1 MSVKNPVKTLNA
13 EVARKIAAGEVI
25 DRPNA
30 IVREFLDNSID
41 SGADSITVEISGG
54 GIEKI
59 RVVDNGSG
67 MTKEDLE
74 NSARPHSTS
83 KISTETDL
91 LNLSTLGFRGEALAS
106 IAAVSRLSINSGGWK
121 MRASITEDHII
132 EKTPEY
138 EGTIVQS
145 EGLFE
150 NFPARRLFLKRPA
163 TEGTLCKNTFIEKS
177 LPKPEIA
184 FRFISDGEIKIDLPK
199 NQTLKERFL
208 SANEIREDKN
218 LFYQVEGKSGG
229 TNPDWSFKIIIGE
242 PGVRRPNKKDISV
255 FVNGRKIQ
263 EYALVQAI
271 EYGGQGYFP
280 NGSFPVAA
288 AFIQINPSLV
298 DFNIHPAKKEVK
310 FKDISPL
317 HHGIS
322 QTLRAFFSE
331 YTNTNIK
338 LEEERI
344 SQSRDGR
351 NIAERSPGLFSGET
365 FFSGGADSEK
375 DRTEPSVFPSLWKNA
390 SRPRNLYS
398 SERNMYY
405 AKNTYSEEH
414 SSSESSLSASEIFE
428 KAARERENEKK
439 QNAMK
444 ISSAMDE
451 IIRNY
456 TGKSV
461 SEEKSA
467 KKTTELFIS
476 EKTPP
481 YLSSAKY
488 EGSAKDGIY
497 EKAGGLSSPENSLSE
512 KDDFHY
518 LGCALGTFIVAEKN
532 NALYIIDQHAAHE
545 RMIFDKIMAEKDKC
559 QSLLIPYIIE
569 TKDENEDKYL
579 ESIKNELLK
588 IGFACQNKG
597 NGRWEFSTLNERWKG
612 TEEDLEHAIFDKKVA
627 PKDLIYSIAAMTSC
641 KAAVKDGWKLLDDT
655 AEEIARGALN
665 LPDPHC
671 PHGRPCYHA
680 ISREELFRLVRRTE

>member
-208 SANEIREDKN
+208 SANEIREDKS

-242 PGVRRPNKKDISV
+242 PGVRRTNKKDISV

-338 LEEERI
+338 LKEERI
-344 SQSRDGR
+344 SQPRDGR
-351 NIAERSPGLFSGET
+351 NTAEKRPGLFPGGA
-365 FFSGGADSEK
+365 FFSGGANSDSEK
-375 DRTEPSVFPSLWKNA
+375 DRTEPSVFSSLWKNA

-398 SERNMYY
+398 SERNMYH
-405 AKNTYSEEH
+405 AKNTYSEEQ
-414 SSSESSLSASEIFE
+414 SSSESSPSAKEIFE
-428 KAARERENEKK
+428 KAACERENEKK

-444 ISSAMDE
+444 VSSAMDE

-461 SEEKSA
+461 PQEKSS
-467 KKTTELFIS
+467 KKTTDLFIS

-481 YLSSAKY
+481 YLSS
-488 EGSAKDGIY
+488 
-497 EKAGGLSSPENSLSE
+497 

-559 QSLLIPYIIE
+559 QSLLIPYVIE

-588 IGFACQNKG
+588 IGFACRNKG
-597 NGRWEFSTLNERWKG
+597 NGKWEFSTLNERWKG
-612 TEEDLEHAIFDKKVA
+612 TEEELEHAIFDKKVA

-671 PHGRPCYHA
+671 PHGRPCYHT

>member
-106 IAAVSRLSINSGGWK
+106 IAAVSRISINSGGWK

-208 SANEIREDKN
+208 SANEIREDKS

-338 LEEERI
+338 LKEERI
-344 SQSRDGR
+344 SQPRDGR
-351 NIAERSPGLFSGET
+351 NTAEKSPGLFPGGD
-365 FFSGGADSEK
+365 FFSGGANSDSEK
-375 DRTEPSVFPSLWKNA
+375 DRTEPSVFSSLWKNA

-398 SERNMYY
+398 SERNMYH
-405 AKNTYSEEH
+405 AKNTYSEEQ
-414 SSSESSLSASEIFE
+414 SSSESSPSAKEIFE
-428 KAARERENEKK
+428 KAARERDNEKK

-461 SEEKSA
+461 PQEKSA
-467 KKTTELFIS
+467 KKTTDLFIS

-481 YLSSAKY
+481 YLSS
-488 EGSAKDGIY
+488 
-497 EKAGGLSSPENSLSE
+497 

-559 QSLLIPYIIE
+559 QSLLIPYVIE

-588 IGFACQNKG
+588 IGFACRNKG
-597 NGRWEFSTLNERWKG
+597 NGKWEFSTLNERWKG
-612 TEEDLEHAIFDKKVA
+612 TEEELEHAIFDKKVA
-627 PKDLIYSIAAMTSC
+627 PKDLIYSIATMTSC

-671 PHGRPCYHA
+671 PHGRPCYHT

>member
-106 IAAVSRLSINSGGWK
+106 IAAVSRISINSGGWK

-208 SANEIREDKN
+208 SANEIREDKS

-338 LEEERI
+338 LKEERI
-344 SQSRDGR
+344 SQPRDGR
-351 NIAERSPGLFSGET
+351 NTAEKSPGLFQGGA
-365 FFSGGADSEK
+365 FFSGGANSDSEK
-375 DRTEPSVFPSLWKNA
+375 DRTEPSVFSSLWKNA

-398 SERNMYY
+398 SERNMYH
-405 AKNTYSEEH
+405 AKNTYSEEQ
-414 SSSESSLSASEIFE
+414 SSSESSPSAKEIFE
-428 KAARERENEKK
+428 KAERERENEKK

-444 ISSAMDE
+444 VSSAMDE

-461 SEEKSA
+461 PQEKSS
-467 KKTTELFIS
+467 KKTTDLFIS

-481 YLSSAKY
+481 YLSS
-488 EGSAKDGIY
+488 
-497 EKAGGLSSPENSLSE
+497 

-588 IGFACQNKG
+588 IGFACRNKG
-597 NGRWEFSTLNERWKG
+597 NGKWEFSTLNERWKG
-612 TEEDLEHAIFDKKVA
+612 TEEELEHAIFDKKVA

-671 PHGRPCYHA
+671 PHGRPCYHT

>member
-106 IAAVSRLSINSGGWK
+106 IAAVSRISINSGGWK

-208 SANEIREDKN
+208 SANEIREDKS

-338 LEEERI
+338 LKEERI
-344 SQSRDGR
+344 SQPRDGR
-351 NIAERSPGLFSGET
+351 NTAEKSPGLFQGGAFS
-365 FFSGGADSEK
+365 SGGANSDSEK
-375 DRTEPSVFPSLWKNA
+375 DRTEPSVFSSLWKNA

-398 SERNMYY
+398 SERNMYH
-405 AKNTYSEEH
+405 AKNTYSEEQ
-414 SSSESSLSASEIFE
+414 SSSESSPSAKEIFE
-428 KAARERENEKK
+428 KAERERDNEKT

-461 SEEKSA
+461 PQEKSA
-467 KKTTELFIS
+467 KKTTDLFIS

-481 YLSSAKY
+481 YLSS
-488 EGSAKDGIY
+488 
-497 EKAGGLSSPENSLSE
+497 

-559 QSLLIPYIIE
+559 QSLLIPYVIE

-588 IGFACQNKG
+588 IGFACRNKG
-597 NGRWEFSTLNERWKG
+597 NGKWEFSTLNERWKG
-612 TEEDLEHAIFDKKVA
+612 TEEELEHAIFDKKVA

-671 PHGRPCYHA
+671 PHGRPCYHT

>member
-208 SANEIREDKN
+208 SASEIREDKS

-338 LEEERI
+338 LKEERI
-344 SQSRDGR
+344 SQPRDGR
-351 NIAERSPGLFSGET
+351 NTAEKSPGLFPGGD
-365 FFSGGADSEK
+365 FFSGGANSDSEK
-375 DRTEPSVFPSLWKNA
+375 DRTEPSVFSSLWKNA

-398 SERNMYY
+398 SERNMYH
-405 AKNTYSEEH
+405 AKNTYSEEQ
-414 SSSESSLSASEIFE
+414 SSSESSPSAKEIFE
-428 KAARERENEKK
+428 KAARERDNEKK

-461 SEEKSA
+461 PQEKSA
-467 KKTTELFIS
+467 KKTTDLFIS

-481 YLSSAKY
+481 YLSS
-488 EGSAKDGIY
+488 
-497 EKAGGLSSPENSLSE
+497 

-559 QSLLIPYIIE
+559 QSLLIPYVIE

-588 IGFACQNKG
+588 IGFACRNKG
-597 NGRWEFSTLNERWKG
+597 NGKWEFSTLNERWKG
-612 TEEDLEHAIFDKKVA
+612 TEEELEHAIFDKKVA

-671 PHGRPCYHA
+671 PHGRPCYHT

>member
-208 SANEIREDKN
+208 SANEIREDKS

-338 LEEERI
+338 LKEERI
-344 SQSRDGR
+344 SQPRDGR
-351 NIAERSPGLFSGET
+351 NTAEKSPGLFPGGD
-365 FFSGGADSEK
+365 FFSGGANSDSEK
-375 DRTEPSVFPSLWKNA
+375 DRTEPSVFSSLWKNA

-398 SERNMYY
+398 SERNMYH
-405 AKNTYSEEH
+405 AKNTYSEEQ
-414 SSSESSLSASEIFE
+414 SSSESSPSAKEIFE
-428 KAARERENEKK
+428 KAARERDNEKK

-461 SEEKSA
+461 PQEKSA
-467 KKTTELFIS
+467 KKTTDLFIS

-481 YLSSAKY
+481 YLSS
-488 EGSAKDGIY
+488 
-497 EKAGGLSSPENSLSE
+497 

-559 QSLLIPYIIE
+559 QSLLIPYVIE

-588 IGFACQNKG
+588 IGFACRNKG
-597 NGRWEFSTLNERWKG
+597 NGKWEFSTLNERWKG
-612 TEEDLEHAIFDKKVA
+612 TEEELEHAIFDKKVA
-627 PKDLIYSIAAMTSC
+627 PKDLIYSIATMTSC

-671 PHGRPCYHA
+671 PHGRPCYHT

>member
-208 SANEIREDKN
+208 SANEIREDKS

-298 DFNIHPAKKEVK
+298 DFNVHPAKKEVK

-338 LEEERI
+338 LKEERI
-344 SQSRDGR
+344 SQPRDGR
-351 NIAERSPGLFSGET
+351 NTAEKSPGLFPGGA
-365 FFSGGADSEK
+365 FFSGGANSDSEK
-375 DRTEPSVFPSLWKNA
+375 DRTEPSVFSSLWKNA

-405 AKNTYSEEH
+405 AKNTYSEEQ
-414 SSSESSLSASEIFE
+414 SSSESSPSAKEIFE
-428 KAARERENEKK
+428 KAERERENEKK

-444 ISSAMDE
+444 VSSAMDE

-461 SEEKSA
+461 PQEKSA
-467 KKTTELFIS
+467 KKTTDLFIS

-481 YLSSAKY
+481 YLSS
-488 EGSAKDGIY
+488 
-497 EKAGGLSSPENSLSE
+497 

-559 QSLLIPYIIE
+559 QSLLIPYVIE

-588 IGFACQNKG
+588 IGFACRNKG
-597 NGRWEFSTLNERWKG
+597 NGKWEFSTLNERWKG
-612 TEEDLEHAIFDKKVA
+612 TEEELEHAIFDKKVA

>member
-208 SANEIREDKN
+208 SANEIREDKS

-338 LEEERI
+338 LKEERI
-344 SQSRDGR
+344 SQPRDGR
-351 NIAERSPGLFSGET
+351 NTAEKSPGLFQGGA
-365 FFSGGADSEK
+365 FFSGGANSDSEK
-375 DRTEPSVFPSLWKNA
+375 DRTEPSVFSSLWKNA

-398 SERNMYY
+398 SERNMYH
-405 AKNTYSEEH
+405 AKNTYSEEQ
-414 SSSESSLSASEIFE
+414 SSSESSPSAKEIFE
-428 KAARERENEKK
+428 KAERERENEKK

-444 ISSAMDE
+444 VSSAMDE

-461 SEEKSA
+461 PQEKSS
-467 KKTTELFIS
+467 KKTTDLFIS

-481 YLSSAKY
+481 YLSS
-488 EGSAKDGIY
+488 
-497 EKAGGLSSPENSLSE
+497 

-588 IGFACQNKG
+588 IGFACRNKG
-597 NGRWEFSTLNERWKG
+597 NGKWEFSTLNERWKG
-612 TEEDLEHAIFDKKVA
+612 TEEELEHAIFDKKVA

-671 PHGRPCYHA
+671 PHGRPCYHT

>member
-106 IAAVSRLSINSGGWK
+106 IAAVSRISINSGGWK

-208 SANEIREDKN
+208 SANEIREDKS

-338 LEEERI
+338 LKEERI
-344 SQSRDGR
+344 SQPRDGR
-351 NIAERSPGLFSGET
+351 NTAEKRPGLFPGGA
-365 FFSGGADSEK
+365 FFSGGANSDSEK
-375 DRTEPSVFPSLWKNA
+375 DRTEPSVFSSLWKNA

-398 SERNMYY
+398 SERNMYH
-405 AKNTYSEEH
+405 AKNTYSEEQ
-414 SSSESSLSASEIFE
+414 SSSESSPSAKEIFE
-428 KAARERENEKK
+428 KAERERDNEKT

-461 SEEKSA
+461 PQEKSA
-467 KKTTELFIS
+467 KKTTDLFIS

-481 YLSSAKY
+481 YLSS
-488 EGSAKDGIY
+488 
-497 EKAGGLSSPENSLSE
+497 

-559 QSLLIPYIIE
+559 QSLLIPYVIE

-588 IGFACQNKG
+588 IGFACRNKG
-597 NGRWEFSTLNERWKG
+597 NGKWEFSTLNERWKG
-612 TEEDLEHAIFDKKVA
+612 TEEELEHAIFDKKVA

-671 PHGRPCYHA
+671 PHGRPCYHT

>member
-1 MSVKNPVKTLNA
+1 MSVKNPVRTLNA

-208 SANEIREDKN
+208 SANEIREDKS

-229 TNPDWSFKIIIGE
+229 QNPDWSFKIIIGE
-242 PGVRRPNKKDISV
+242 PGVRRQNKKDISV

-288 AFIQINPSLV
+288 AFIRINPSLV

-322 QTLRAFFSE
+322 QALRVFFSE
-331 YTNTNIK
+331 YTDRNIK
-338 LEEERI
+338 LGEQKI
-344 SQSRDGR
+344 AGLR
-351 NIAERSPGLFSGET
+351 NATESSPGLFSGGA
-365 FFSGGADSEK
+365 FFSGGSDSEK
-375 DRTEPSVFPSLWKNA
+375 DRAEPSVFSSLWKNA

-398 SERNMYY
+398 SE
-405 AKNTYSEEH
+405 KKLYSQGNLDSEKDSYPGIQK
-414 SSSESSLSASEIFE
+414 SSSEFSSASEIFE

-444 ISSAMDE
+444 VSSTMDE

-461 SEEKSA
+461 PQEKSA
-467 KKTTELFIS
+467 KKTTDLFIS

-481 YLSSAKY
+481 YLSS
-488 EGSAKDGIY
+488 
-497 EKAGGLSSPENSLSE
+497 

-545 RMIFDKIMAEKDKC
+545 RMIFDRIMAEKDKC

-569 TKDENEDKYL
+569 TKDENEDRYL
-579 ESIKNELLK
+579 DSIKDELLK

-597 NGRWEFSTLNERWKG
+597 NGKWEFSTLNERWKG
-612 TEEDLEHAIFDKKVA
+612 TEEELEHAIFDKKVA

>member
-106 IAAVSRLSINSGGWK
+106 IAAVSRISINSGGWK

-208 SANEIREDKN
+208 SANEIREDKS

-338 LEEERI
+338 LKEERI
-344 SQSRDGR
+344 SQPRDGR
-351 NIAERSPGLFSGET
+351 NTAEKSPGLFQGGA
-365 FFSGGADSEK
+365 FFSGGANSDSEK
-375 DRTEPSVFPSLWKNA
+375 DRTEPSVFSSLWKNA

-398 SERNMYY
+398 SERNMYH
-405 AKNTYSEEH
+405 AKNTYSEEQ
-414 SSSESSLSASEIFE
+414 SSSESSPSAKEIFE
-428 KAARERENEKK
+428 KAERERENEKK

-444 ISSAMDE
+444 VSSAMDE

-461 SEEKSA
+461 PQEKSS
-467 KKTTELFIS
+467 KKTTDLFIS

-481 YLSSAKY
+481 YLSS
-488 EGSAKDGIY
+488 
-497 EKAGGLSSPENSLSE
+497 

-559 QSLLIPYIIE
+559 QSLLIPYVIE

-588 IGFACQNKG
+588 IGFACRNKG
-597 NGRWEFSTLNERWKG
+597 NGKWEFSTLNERWKG
-612 TEEDLEHAIFDKKVA
+612 TEEELEHAIFDKKVA

-671 PHGRPCYHA
+671 PHGRPCYHT

>member
-208 SANEIREDKN
+208 SANEIREDKS

-338 LEEERI
+338 LKEELI
-344 SQSRDGR
+344 SQPRDGR
-351 NIAERSPGLFSGET
+351 NTAEKSPGLFQDGA
-365 FFSGGADSEK
+365 FSSLGANSDSEK
-375 DRTEPSVFPSLWKNA
+375 DRTEPSVFSSLWKNA

-398 SERNMYY
+398 SERNMYH
-405 AKNTYSEEH
+405 AKNTYSEEQ
-414 SSSESSLSASEIFE
+414 SSSESSPSAKEIFE

-444 ISSAMDE
+444 VSSAMDE

-461 SEEKSA
+461 PQEKST
-467 KKTTELFIS
+467 KKTTDLFIS

-481 YLSSAKY
+481 YLSS
-488 EGSAKDGIY
+488 
-497 EKAGGLSSPENSLSE
+497 

-559 QSLLIPYIIE
+559 QSLLIPYVIE

-588 IGFACQNKG
+588 IGFACRNKG
-597 NGRWEFSTLNERWKG
+597 NGKWEFSTLNERWKG
-612 TEEDLEHAIFDKKVA
+612 TEEELEHAIFDKKVA

-671 PHGRPCYHA
+671 PHGRPCYHT

>member
-208 SANEIREDKN
+208 SANEIREDKS

-344 SQSRDGR
+344 SQPRDGR
-351 NIAERSPGLFSGET
+351 NTAEKSPGLFSDGA
-365 FFSGGADSEK
+365 FSSVGANSDSEK
-375 DRTEPSVFPSLWKNA
+375 DRTEPSVFSSLWKNA

-405 AKNTYSEEH
+405 AKNTYSKEQ
-414 SSSESSLSASEIFE
+414 SSSESSPSAKEIFE

-444 ISSAMDE
+444 VSSAMDE

-461 SEEKSA
+461 PQEKSA
-467 KKTTELFIS
+467 KKTTDLFIS

-481 YLSSAKY
+481 YLSS
-488 EGSAKDGIY
+488 
-497 EKAGGLSSPENSLSE
+497 

-545 RMIFDKIMAEKDKC
+545 RMIFDKIMAEKDKY

-579 ESIKNELLK
+579 ESIKDELLK

-597 NGRWEFSTLNERWKG
+597 NGKWEFSTLNERWKG
-612 TEEDLEHAIFDKKVA
+612 TEEELEHAIFDKKVA
-627 PKDLIYSIAAMTSC
+627 PKDLIYSIVAMTSC